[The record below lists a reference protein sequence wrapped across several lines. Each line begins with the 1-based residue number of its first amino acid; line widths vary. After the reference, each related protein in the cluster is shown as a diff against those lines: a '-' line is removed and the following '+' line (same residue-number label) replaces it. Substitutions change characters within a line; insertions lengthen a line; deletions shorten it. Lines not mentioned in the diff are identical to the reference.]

1 MNDTDP
7 HLSAGSRE
15 TEREAIHVAVRGL
28 DKVYRLPRGDVVT
41 AIRQIDL
48 DIGRGEFISV
58 VGPSGCGKSTLLK
71 CIAGITDISAGRIE
85 VDGREVVAPPDH
97 MAIVFQRDI
106 LLDWRSVLDNILLPI
121 EFRRERRKDWIGK
134 ASELLRLIGL
144 EGYEHRHPWEL
155 SGGQRQRVA
164 ICRALIQEPRLLL
177 MDEPFG
183 ALDALT
189 RDDLNLELQRL
200 WMTTK
205 KTVLFITHSIGEAV
219 LLSDRVVVMAANPGR
234 IIETV
239 AIDLPR
245 PRSLDSRETPEFGRY
260 SKRIRARFEELGV
273 LRGKA

>member
-1 MNDTDP
+1 VTEPQLNDRTR
-7 HLSAGSRE
+7 GN
-15 TEREAIHVAVRGL
+15 THVAVRDVG
-28 DKVYRLPRGDVVT
+28 KVYTLPKGGTVT
-41 AIRQIDL
+41 AIRGVDFN
-48 DIGRGEFISV
+48 IGRGEFISI

-71 CIAGITDISAGRIE
+71 CIAGIAEINTGQIE
-85 VDGREVVAPPDH
+85 VDGVTVTDPPDH

-121 EFRRERRKDWIGK
+121 EFKGYRKADWVGK
-134 ASELLRLIGL
+134 AGELLDLIGL
-144 EGYEHRHPWEL
+144 NGFEQRRPWEL

-200 WMTTK
+200 WLASK
-205 KTVLFITHSIGEAV
+205 KTVLFITHSISEAV

-234 IIETV
+234 IIET
-239 AIDLPR
+239 IPIELPR
-245 PRSLDSRETPEFGRY
+245 PRTLDSRETPEFGHYTRT
-260 SKRIRARFEELGV
+260 IRKRFEELGV

>member
-1 MNDTDP
+1 
-7 HLSAGSRE
+7 LSVIAPQILGRL
-15 TEREAIHVAVRGL
+15 REAVPVHVAVRGL
-28 DKVYRLPRGDVVT
+28 DKVYQSSKSAFT
-41 AIRQIDL
+41 ALQQIDL
-48 DIGRGEFISV
+48 DIARGEFISV

-71 CIAGITDISAGRIE
+71 CIAGISGLSRGRIE
-85 VDGREVVAPPDH
+85 VDGVEVTAPPDD

-106 LLDWRSVLDNILLPI
+106 LLDWRCVRDNILLPI
-121 EFRRERRKDWIGK
+121 ELKRLRKADWTGK

-144 EGYEHRHPWEL
+144 PGYEQRRPWEL

-200 WMTTK
+200 WIASK
-205 KTVLFITHSIGEAV
+205 KTVLFITHSISEAV

-234 IIETV
+234 IIDTITIE
-239 AIDLPR
+239 LPR
-245 PRSLDSRETPEFGRY
+245 PRTLDSRETPEFGRY
-260 SKRIRARFEELGV
+260 ARQIRKRFEELGV
-273 LRGKA
+273 LQGKAS

>member
-1 MNDTDP
+1 LNVIAP
-7 HLSAGSRE
+7 QILGRLH
-15 TEREAIHVAVRGL
+15 EAVPVHVAVRGL
-28 DKVYRLPRGDVVT
+28 DKVYQSSKSTFT
-41 AIRQIDL
+41 ALQQIDL

-71 CIAGITDISAGRIE
+71 CIAGISELSRGHIE
-85 VDGREVVAPPDH
+85 VDGVEVTAPPND

-106 LLDWRSVLDNILLPI
+106 LLDWRSVRDNILLPI
-121 EFRRERRKDWIGK
+121 ELKRLRKADWTGK
-134 ASELLRLIGL
+134 AGELLQLIGL
-144 EGYEHRHPWEL
+144 QGYEQRRPWEL

-200 WMTTK
+200 WITSK
-205 KTVLFITHSIGEAV
+205 KTVLFITHSISEAV

-234 IIETV
+234 IIDTIPIE
-239 AIDLPR
+239 LPR
-245 PRSLDSRETPEFGRY
+245 PRTLDSRETPEFGRY
-260 SKRIRARFEELGV
+260 ARHIRKRFEELGV
-273 LRGKA
+273 LRGKTP